1 VVEAGVGRFRSFWFT
16 TSEEIHVLARLEP
29 VMVTS
34 MDVMTLLEASSR
46 SLCVRLPPFLIR
58 RETSDPRNRAMEAL
72 VCVFLLLGGIVS
84 ESTCL
89 GTGEG
94 GLVAEVAGEGRCGQ
108 FGIDDAASG
117 VWVAARAWL
126 VGLRRVR

>member
-1 VVEAGVGRFRSFWFT
+1 VVEAGVSRFGNFWLT
-16 TSEEIHVLARLEP
+16 TSEEIPVLA
-29 VMVTS
+29 
-34 MDVMTLLEASSR
+34 MDVMTLLEASPR
-46 SLCVRLPPFLIR
+46 SLCVRLPPFLLR
-58 RETSDPRNRAMEAL
+58 RETSYPRDRAMEAL
-72 VCVFLLLGGIVS
+72 VCAFLLLGGIVS

-89 GTGEG
+89 GTNEG

-126 VGLRRVR
+126 VGLRCVR